1 MQGGEGEERMKGG
14 GSGEGGKVIPYQ
26 SLLSLMFDGA
36 NLQICLY
43 INTYIRTYIRL
54 IRYAANYMIMNM
66 HHVFEIR

>member
-1 MQGGEGEERMKGG
+1 MGGEERMKGG

-54 IRYAANYMIMNM
+54 IHYAANYMIMNM